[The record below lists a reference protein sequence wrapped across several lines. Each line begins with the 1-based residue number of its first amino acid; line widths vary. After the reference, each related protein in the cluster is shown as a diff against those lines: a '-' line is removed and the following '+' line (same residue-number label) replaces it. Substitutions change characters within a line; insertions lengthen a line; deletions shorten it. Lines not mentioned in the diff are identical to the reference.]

1 MNNLCYLPY
10 RLALRDP
17 SHAGHTSCAAAGPL
31 PLTLPRVAWVW
42 EVTQFIHIATNLL
55 KYTYV
60 RPKAIGHNFSGL
72 RVDIGILESKET
84 E

>member
-1 MNNLCYLPY
+1 MSYKLNPSKN

-42 EVTQFIHIATNLL
+42 EATQFIHNIS
-55 KYTYV
+55 KYTYIH
-60 RPKAIGHNFSGL
+60 PKARKIMADAL
-72 RVDIGILESKET
+72 RTDIGILESKET